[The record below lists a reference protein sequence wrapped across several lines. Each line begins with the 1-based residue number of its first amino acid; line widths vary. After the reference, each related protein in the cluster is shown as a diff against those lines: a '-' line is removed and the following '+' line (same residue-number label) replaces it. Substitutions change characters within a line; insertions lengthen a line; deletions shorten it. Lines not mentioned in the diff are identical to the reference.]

1 MKSWEVY
8 YRARKAIKSDL
19 YEIYGNRSS
28 RMIDYWAQ
36 DPAFSAEHKRNP
48 VDRLGEMLVRLC
60 RAGEHSA
67 AKSALRILANG
78 INCAVHDREEVVP
91 DKETLYEEILDDMPC
106 LIDYQRALQA
116 NDLEA
121 VDQAKAAL
129 DREMAENRVRF
140 VEEKMGGK

>member
-1 MKSWEVY
+1 
-8 YRARKAIKSDL
+8 
-19 YEIYGNRSS
+19 
-28 RMIDYWAQ
+28 MIDYWAQ

-48 VDRLGEMLVRLC
+48 IDRLVEMLVRLC
-60 RAGEHSA
+60 DSEEHDA
-67 AKSALRILANG
+67 AKSAVRILANAV
-78 INCAVHDREEVVP
+78 NCAVHDRKAVVP

-121 VDQAKAAL
+121 VDQAKAEL

-140 VEEKMGGK
+140 IEEKINGQK